1 MYKSTI
7 ILLIIL
13 FINVQLKSQ
22 IDFFGGRAIGVSNA
36 SLTYQD
42 NWAQLNNQAGLSSLE
57 DITVSAGF
65 TNAYFVKEL
74 STNTIALGLPV
85 KGGVFGLNYT
95 YFGYSKFNQ
104 NKIGL
109 AYAMQLGKR
118 ISAGMQINYL
128 YTHIEG
134 EYGASGVAY
143 GEIGILSQPIDNLFI
158 AAHISNF
165 WHTKYTDY
173 TDIYIPMI
181 FRIGAGYLLYQK
193 ALLSIEF
200 EKDFEQDLIFKS
212 GLEFDLNKQFF
223 FRFGVAT
230 NPMVFSFGFGYK
242 IKTFKADIAFS
253 KHPVLGYSP
262 AISLNYAFHKNK

>member
-1 MYKSTI
+1 MRKI
-7 ILLIIL
+7 FILLLL
-13 FINVQLKSQ
+13 FFNFSLKSQ
-22 IDFFGGRAIGVSNA
+22 VDFFGGRAIGVSNA

-57 DITVSAGF
+57 DITVSVGF
-65 TNAYFVKEL
+65 TNSYFIKEL
-74 STNTIALGLPV
+74 GTNTIAMGLPT
-85 KGGVFGLNYT
+85 KSGVFGLNYT

-143 GEIGILSQPIDNLFI
+143 GEIGLLTQPIDNFFI

-165 WHTKYTDY
+165 WRSKYTDY

-181 FRIGAGYLLYQK
+181 FRVGAGYLLYEK
-193 ALLSIEF
+193 ALLSVEF
-200 EKDFEQDLIFKS
+200 EKDIEQDLIFKS
-212 GLEFDLNKQFF
+212 GLEFDLDKQFF
-223 FRFGVAT
+223 FRFGMAT
-230 NPMVFSFGFGYK
+230 NPMIFSFGFGYQ

-262 AISLNYAFHKNK
+262 AISLNYAFKKSKNK